1 MDKSD
6 TGNEFAVINDL
17 RCVRRPRISYFRA
30 SGDLTGKHTQA
41 CEAKPVTAL
50 FNLRKLQVVR
60 VCPNL
65 NCVMGSKSDSSEISR
80 AAVPSDAAQ
89 EAHYP
94 AGTLRLGDDIQ
105 AVTKR
110 LVTLN
115 LRLKIFFFHVKA
127 I

>member
-1 MDKSD
+1 M
-6 TGNEFAVINDL
+6 
-17 RCVRRPRISYFRA
+17 
-30 SGDLTGKHTQA
+30 
-41 CEAKPVTAL
+41 TAL

-60 VCPNL
+60 VCP